1 MLNIPKARPL
11 PLELTGR
18 RQSRRFVLQP
28 ADGVS
33 VLSQNLGNGSDVQRF
48 NACITNL
55 GIACNSIPSPSLEIV
70 IINV

>member
-1 MLNIPKARPL
+1 MLNIPKARP
-11 PLELTGR
+11 PSPELTGR
-18 RQSRRFVLQP
+18 RQSRRFVP
-28 ADGVS
+28 ADRVS